1 MMKVVVLDGDGVINN
16 IAAHDIQSAAEWK
29 PLPGSLEAIAKLCQ
43 GGCRVFIAANYGGI
57 GRGLLDY
64 DTLFAMF
71 ERLQKLVSEMGGRID
86 GIFFAPEHPD
96 QASEMRKPNPG
107 MLQDLARRL
116 QLNLDEMVMV
126 GDGASD
132 LDAALA
138 AGVRPVLV
146 RSGKGRR
153 TEAEHHLKGVTVC
166 DDLAAFAAQWLA
178 THGPH
183 H

>member
-126 GDGASD
+126 G
-132 LDAALA
+132 AAPATWTPRSPRACGRCWYAPARA
-138 AGVRPVLV
+138 AAPRPSIISGV
-146 RSGKGRR
+146 
-153 TEAEHHLKGVTVC
+153 
-166 DDLAAFAAQWLA
+166 
-178 THGPH
+178 
-183 H
+183 